1 MLLNVQRSYSKIL
14 FLPAGSC
21 QICNRSIP
29 FQREFEEAKEGLI
42 NLDKKY
48 KEATELI
55 GSYVAEADEMRERQ
69 EALQQAAAERDSEIG
84 DLRSRLEVSSGPDL
98 VSQNLDLS
106 RNLVRKS

>member
-1 MLLNVQRSYSKIL
+1 MSHY
-14 FLPAGSC
+14 
-21 QICNRSIP
+21 RSIP

-84 DLRSRLEVSSGPDL
+84 DLRSRLEVSTGPDL

>member
-1 MLLNVQRSYSKIL
+1 MHVLLNLQGIFPSYRELSHY
-14 FLPAGSC
+14 
-21 QICNRSIP
+21 RSIP

-55 GSYVAEADEMRERQ
+55 GSCVAEADEMRERQ
-69 EALQQAAAERDSEIG
+69 EALQQAAAERDREIG
-84 DLRSRLEVSSGPDL
+84 DLRSRLEVSTGLDL